1 MSRITIHTLN
11 SAPQETKARIESV
24 EKNTGFIPN
33 LIGVLSN
40 APAALE
46 MYQEV
51 GKINARTSLTTA
63 EIEVIQITAAKVNEC
78 AFCVAGHTKVSV
90 SKKLFSEE
98 VLTAIRSV
106 KDFEEWDK
114 KLNALARYTIAVM
127 TNKGAITD
135 EELQQFFN
143 AGYNEQQAI
152 EVVLGIALA
161 TLCNYTNNL
170 AKTDINPELQA
181 FA

>member
-1 MSRITIHTLN
+1 M
-11 SAPQETKARIESV
+11 
-24 EKNTGFIPN
+24 
-33 LIGVLSN
+33 IGVLSN